1 MISAADPAPGRT
13 LLRAG
18 CVLLGLAVLLA
29 LAVAVLVFGPGRT
42 LAHRGVIGTTL
53 VVDVPADRDWAVYT
67 TSSTW
72 RANGC
77 EVSDAHGREI
87 VLRPDMLQQNLPG
100 WPTWYLQ
107 GSFELDRGQQ
117 LTVSCV
123 GPPGQFAVGPS
134 TGIIYLLLVFVHG
147 LLAALL
153 AMAGLTLIVV
163 AAVRGTGDL
172 RFTPA
177 GSDRAASR
185 GRTGSSTGHGSRPAT
200 VVRPR
205 CW

>member
-1 MISAADPAPGRT
+1 MMSAADPAPGGT

-87 VLRPDMLQQNLPG
+87 VLRPDMVQQRLRG
-100 WPTWYLQ
+100 RPTWYPE
-107 GSFELDRGQQ
+107 GSFRLDRSQP
-117 LTVSCV
+117 LTISCE
-123 GPPGQFAVGPS
+123 GPQGQFAVGPS
-134 TGIIYLLLVFVHG
+134 FGFGHLLLTLGVGVVGFLVASSG
-147 LLAALL
+147 LILVIVSAARRSRRPG
-153 AMAGLTLIVV
+153 ARSR
-163 AAVRGTGDL
+163 RG
-172 RFTPA
+172 
-177 GSDRAASR
+177 
-185 GRTGSSTGHGSRPAT
+185 
-200 VVRPR
+200 
-205 CW
+205 

>member
-53 VVDVPADRDWAVYT
+53 VVGPADRDWAVYT

-87 VLRPDMLQQNLPG
+87 VLRPDMVQQRLRG
-100 WPTWYLQ
+100 RPTWYPE
-107 GSFELDRGQQ
+107 GSFRLDRSQP
-117 LTVSCV
+117 LTISCE
-123 GPPGQFAVGPS
+123 GPSGQFAVGPS
-134 TGIIYLLLVFVHG
+134 FGFGHLLLTVGVGVVGFLVASSG
-147 LLAALL
+147 LILVIVSAARRSRRPGVLPR
-153 AMAGLTLIVV
+153 
-163 AAVRGTGDL
+163 RG
-172 RFTPA
+172 
-177 GSDRAASR
+177 
-185 GRTGSSTGHGSRPAT
+185 
-200 VVRPR
+200 
-205 CW
+205 